1 MFNNKDIRKIVI
13 NKIGNPKIFVYLI
26 IWLMFLVFFGTLAQR
41 DFGLY
46 QVQQDYFSSWIKW
59 FGLLPTPSA
68 RLTMLCIFINLSCY
82 FFRPGIWALKKIGI
96 TITHAGVILI
106 LVGSFLTAI
115 FSVEG
120 NMIIDEEEKSNYFE
134 NYYIKEFAI
143 IDKTNPKY
151 DEYIIFDEPMLK
163 RDMVLES
170 EKLPFKITVF
180 DYLIN
185 CNPVQRI
192 YFGNE
197 NFQGM
202 AKNFYLQPLK
212 PEKEFEQNRPG
223 IIYEI
228 SGLNNPDLDGIYI
241 LFFGQSITQTLE
253 FNNHKYEFMLRPYRT
268 YLPFE
273 IELLDF
279 KKEMHPGTEV
289 AKSFSSDVNLIV
301 DGIPRKVIIKMNEPL
316 RHLNYTFYQAS
327 FIEEGEKETTVLA
340 TVKNYGRLFP
350 YISSI
355 IMCIGIL
362 FHMIVMG
369 MYRMKK

>member
-1 MFNNKDIRKIVI
+1 MFINKNIRKIII

-41 DFGLY
+41 DYGLY

-59 FGLLPTPSA
+59 FGLIPTPSA
-68 RLTMLCIFINLSCY
+68 RLTMLAIFINLICY
-82 FFRPGIWALKKIGI
+82 FFRPGIWSLKKLGI
-96 TITHAGVILI
+96 TITHSGVILI

-115 FSVEG
+115 FSIEG
-120 NMIIDEEEKSNYFE
+120 NMIIDEGGKSNYFE
-134 NYYIKEFAI
+134 NYYLKEFAI
-143 IDKTNPKY
+143 IDKTNPQY
-151 DEYIIFDEPMLK
+151 DEYIIFDEDMLK

-170 EKLPFKITVF
+170 DELPFKITVF

-212 PEKEFEQNRPG
+212 SEKEYEQNRPG

-228 SGLNNPDLDGIYI
+228 SGLDNPDLDGIYI

-253 FNNHKYEFMLRPYRT
+253 FNNQMYEFMLRPYRT

-301 DGIPRKVIIKMNEPL
+301 DDIPRKVIIKMNEPL
-316 RHLNYTFYQAS
+316 RHSNYTFYQAS

-362 FHMIVMG
+362 FHMLAMG
-369 MYRMKK
+369 LYRTQK